1 MAKTQ
6 KQTPKIKTNGPQ
18 ASHSSTDKNLT
29 CSEVQLD
36 DLFSE
41 GESTGPLR
49 SRAKDPASRA
59 STVNEAKPKEARSGE
74 GGRFSGGGR
83 AGNR

>member
-1 MAKTQ
+1 MAKNQ
-6 KQTPKIKTNGPQ
+6 KPTPKIKTPGPE
-18 ASHSSTDKNLT
+18 ASRSSADKNFT

-36 DLFSE
+36 DLLSE

-59 STVNEAKPKEARSGE
+59 LTVNDAKPKEARSGE
-74 GGRFSGGGR
+74 GRRFSGGGR